1 MRLAATVAAALLG
14 LAGSALAQTGGPPPS
29 PTRDFTATYRA
40 DSGDNQNF
48 SMSWLTSEGILRVDT
63 PGGTLLQNTRSRRT
77 TILMTE
83 QRMFVEGDD
92 GKDDGPGIGLVEP
105 GSRVTRKGSE
115 RIAGHSCTV
124 WRIEAPKEDPEDE
137 AEVKE
142 ACVTS
147 DGVPLR
153 VVEME
158 GGEASKTTTVTRLD
172 YASQD
177 AARFR
182 VPAGYRP
189 FDPAAMT
196 PRR

>member
-14 LAGSALAQTGGPPPS
+14 LAGSALAQTGGPPPA

-48 SMSWLTSEGILRVDT
+48 SMSWLTSEGILRIDT

-92 GKDDGPGIGLVEP
+92 GKDGGPGIGLVEP
-105 GSRVTRKGSE
+105 GSRVTRKGND
-115 RIAGHSCTV
+115 RIAGHACTV

-158 GGEASKTTTVTRLD
+158 GGEASKTTTATRLD
-172 YASQD
+172 YAGQD
-177 AARFR
+177 PARFR

-189 FDPAAMT
+189 FDPAALN